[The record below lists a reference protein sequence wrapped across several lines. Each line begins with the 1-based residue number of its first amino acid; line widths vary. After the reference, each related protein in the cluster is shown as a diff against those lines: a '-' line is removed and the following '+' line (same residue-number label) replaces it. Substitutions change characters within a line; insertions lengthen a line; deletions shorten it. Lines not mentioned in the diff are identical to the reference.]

1 MPRLRDGRRPPIV
14 FAKAPLNT
22 SELVLR
28 DQREQCENHLATL
41 KLRALPRTCLNAVK
55 SPLTFNWPLSEESWT
70 WHCRRDKLYAR
81 NPDYMMRNPLL
92 DPEMRA
98 EHLNWL
104 MILSE
109 GFRFYRET
117 YHLAL
122 DFIDRFLATQ
132 SDLPRKEL
140 ILIGITSL
148 FIAAKIEQIYPPNPF
163 KLIEA
168 IGGACTESEILAK
181 EVVIIKSLN
190 WELAPTTANCWFGI
204 YMQLASAFEECVA
217 TESKEN
223 KSLFSSHTFV
233 QGARLLDL
241 CTFDIDSL
249 RYPNSV
255 IAAAVMYHTI
265 GESVALKSS
274 GYTWGE
280 ISSCVY
286 WMARYTLT
294 LRELG
299 PVQVKTYSKIP
310 LDEAHNIQSHDVD
323 FQLFTSAQNR
333 RLF

>member
-1 MPRLRDGRRPPIV
+1 MVRLRDGRRAPIV
-14 FAKAPLNT
+14 FAKAPLTT

-28 DQREQCENHLATL
+28 EQREQCENHLATL
-41 KLRALPRTCLNAVK
+41 KLRALPKTCLIAVK
-55 SPLTFNWPLSEESWT
+55 SPLNFNWALSEESWT
-70 WHCRRDKLYAR
+70 WHCRRDKLYTR
-81 NPDYMMRNPLL
+81 NPDYMMRNPSLEPELRAGLL
-92 DPEMRA
+92 DF
-98 EHLNWL
+98 L
-104 MILSE
+104 IQVCE
-109 GFRFYRET
+109 GYRFYRET

-140 ILIGITSL
+140 TLIGITCL
-148 FIAAKIEQIYPPNPF
+148 FIAAKIEETNPPTLSQ
-163 KLIEA
+163 LIDL
-168 IGGACTESEILAK
+168 IGASTESEILAK

-204 YMQLASAFEECVA
+204 YMQLASTFEECVA
-217 TESKEN
+217 AESKEN
-223 KSLFSSHTFV
+223 KSLFSGHTFV

-255 IAAAVMYHTI
+255 IAAAVMYHSI